1 MVIHYTKNDCTLDQ
15 DDVGVSI
22 PIVGYQSNISQMVLI
37 DAGCEY
43 HMYTSDITRT
53 FPVSG
58 AFTAPQ
64 RDLYQAVLNTQKEC
78 IKRCRVE
85 DRVNL
90 SELHR
95 ASESLQASK
104 GARTK
109 TDSSKVVG
117 CCWRS

>member
-1 MVIHYTKNDCTLDQ
+1 
-15 DDVGVSI
+15 
-22 PIVGYQSNISQMVLI
+22 MVLI

-58 AFTAPQ
+58 VFTAPQ
-64 RDLYQAVLNTQKEC
+64 RDLYQAVLNAQKEC
-78 IKRCRVE
+78 IKRCRVD

-95 ASESLQASK
+95 ASESLQDSK
-104 GARTK
+104 NAVMKADTM
-109 TDSSKVVG
+109 KVVDY
-117 CCWRS
+117 CWKS

>member
-1 MVIHYTKNDCTLDQ
+1 
-15 DDVGVSI
+15 
-22 PIVGYQSNISQMVLI
+22 MVLI

-58 AFTAPQ
+58 VFTAPQ

-78 IKRCRVE
+78 IKRCRVD

-95 ASESLQASK
+95 ASESLQDSK
-104 GARTK
+104 NAVMKADTV
-109 TDSSKVVG
+109 KVVDY
-117 CCWRS
+117 CWKS

>member
-1 MVIHYTKNDCTLDQ
+1 
-15 DDVGVSI
+15 
-22 PIVGYQSNISQMVLI
+22 MVLI

-58 AFTAPQ
+58 VFTAPQ
-64 RDLYQAVLNTQKEC
+64 RDLYQAVLNAQKEC
-78 IKRCRVE
+78 IKRCRVD

-95 ASESLQASK
+95 ASESLQDSK
-104 GARTK
+104 NAVMKADTV
-109 TDSSKVVG
+109 KVVDY
-117 CCWRS
+117 CWKS

>member
-1 MVIHYTKNDCTLDQ
+1 
-15 DDVGVSI
+15 
-22 PIVGYQSNISQMVLI
+22 MVLI

-58 AFTAPQ
+58 VFTAPQ

-78 IKRCRVE
+78 IKRCRVD

-95 ASESLQASK
+95 ASESLQDSK
-104 GARTK
+104 NAVMKADTV
-109 TDSSKVVG
+109 KVVDY
-117 CCWRS
+117 CWRS

>member
-1 MVIHYTKNDCTLDQ
+1 
-15 DDVGVSI
+15 
-22 PIVGYQSNISQMVLI
+22 MVLI

-58 AFTAPQ
+58 VFTAPQ
-64 RDLYQAVLNTQKEC
+64 RDLYQAVLNAQKEC
-78 IKRCRVE
+78 IKRCRVD

-95 ASESLQASK
+95 ASESLQDSK
-104 GARTK
+104 NAAMKADTV
-109 TDSSKVVG
+109 KVVDY
-117 CCWRS
+117 CWKS